1 MEQQALELITDR
13 LNAVLSGQGFALTQ
27 QGKADSARPALF
39 FGERAAYAVVY
50 DKKAKRFELRQTAL
64 DDDKQPGEWSSVSAW
79 LFDPATDTLKDA
91 ESIANDFCQS
101 VEVVVEKRAVAAKK
115 AKKEKTDEK
124 YVDPAF
130 LMKRFV
136 PVFPELNYAI
146 QAHRTQYGAIIPHAL
161 CRKFLVPMVQELLA
175 DPAETKRQERLMDIL
190 NRNYA
195 NGDLD
200 TKSLITL
207 GILNSVT
214 DPAQVTRAEAL
225 ASDELRGAWLR
236 ARKYKGKKVKPEKVK
251 KRTQL
256 SAETSSGSLR

>member
-1 MEQQALELITDR
+1 MVYREAFKVQSRDRAVSFHDVTDRVKEIVPIVFVAVRELQAVMDADAEFAAALIAQISQVVRRVTFGMSLFTVIFDMTGVTTAVRRLFLLLQQSCSNDVVSLLDKDMKKGVFFRAPRSTKKTLAALVAGLPERYAPRFSFIDQQSELLEL
-13 LNAVLSGQGFALTQ
+13 L
-27 QGKADSARPALF
+27 
-39 FGERAAYAVVY
+39 GENC
-50 DKKAKRFELRQTAL
+50 
-64 DDDKQPGEWSSVSAW
+64 VS
-79 LFDPATDTLKDA
+79 LV
-91 ESIANDFCQS
+91 ESTMASNRRD
-101 VEVVVEKRAVAAKK
+101 
-115 AKKEKTDEK
+115 
-124 YVDPAF
+124 
-130 LMKRFV
+130 V
-136 PVFPELNYAI
+136 PVVKVNNK
-146 QAHRTQYGAIIPHAL
+146 G
-161 CRKFLVPMVQELLA
+161 
-175 DPAETKRQERLMDIL
+175 KRQERLMDIL

>member
-13 LNAVLSGQGFALTQ
+13 LNAVLSGQGFTLTQ

-146 QAHRTQYGAIIPHAL
+146 QAHRTQYGAIIPQKSECENLFAPVACSSTH
-161 CRKFLVPMVQELLA
+161 LA
-175 DPAETKRQERLMDIL
+175 YGSIRMEPVFMIL
-190 NRNYA
+190 GHSA
-195 NGDLD
+195 
-200 TKSLITL
+200 
-207 GILNSVT
+207 
-214 DPAQVTRAEAL
+214 AL
-225 ASDELRGAWLR
+225 AASMAIDANCAVQDIDR
-236 ARKYKGKKVKPEKVK
+236 AKYNGLLLKDGQILENPRKKSVK
-251 KRTQL
+251 K
-256 SAETSSGSLR
+256 